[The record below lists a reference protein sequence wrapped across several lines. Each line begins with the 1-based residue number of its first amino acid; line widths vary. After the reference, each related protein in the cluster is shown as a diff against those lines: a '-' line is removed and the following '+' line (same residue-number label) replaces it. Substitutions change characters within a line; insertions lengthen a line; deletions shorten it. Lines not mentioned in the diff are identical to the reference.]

1 MNFVTLFFV
10 VSLSVEF
17 YVFSFN
23 LSKCITTLPGL
34 LLWRFTKV
42 AKIVGVENLVKK
54 FFTCFL
60 LTYPTLRQRDI
71 IELSWEIESNKDMLE
86 NAERDQE
93 LV

>member
-1 MNFVTLFFV
+1 M
-10 VSLSVEF
+10 
-17 YVFSFN
+17 
-23 LSKCITTLPGL
+23 
-34 LLWRFTKV
+34 